1 MWFLS
6 PEIYHMAVSIT
17 EQKIGLT
24 LRFSSQGIAG
34 GRIIKIEAIC
44 SIRKIA

>member
-1 MWFLS
+1 MWFIS
-6 PEIYHMAVSIT
+6 AEIYYMALSIT

-24 LRFSSQGIAG
+24 LRFSSQRIAG
-34 GRIIKIEAIC
+34 GRIIKIEARC